1 MTTSGECTNRLDER
15 RLVRDGTSQDERA
28 PAALDPTY
36 APVDEHGPAQ
46 RIVYANAFSAFL
58 RYFGANDVP
67 AGDWQS
73 FFSRDVSAQ
82 IAIAGVA
89 DVAEYRS
96 TVKALVDRLISRTP
110 PVPDSELIRSAGA
123 LFSAVASLAR
133 QLDALKET
141 LPGGHPLRAALVNL
155 IRTHLAPATQRLI
168 AYYKGG
174 QTLTV
179 VGDAVPAP
187 NLRVLGRPVSTFA
200 SVASAGLS
208 SDWYPESATASW
220 GDYFNSVGADTTGYG
235 PQPAP
240 TADLLNHLASH
251 NQFTAMLHVF
261 LRGYARVVADAQAA
275 LEQTFQQPNHEPHY
289 ALFLAFARLLEHA
302 RAAVNTLTAKHRD
315 FYYREILRLRER
327 PAVAGHVH
335 LLVEPAKHVD
345 AHLIAAGTR
354 VQAGKDDRGI
364 DAFFAADRE
373 LAANRAQVV
382 ERRTVYRHH
391 NSPDDTLPLQGGRI
405 FASPVADSDDG
416 QGAALTTPDRSW
428 HPFFSKVFESG
439 AMTTISMPPA
449 DVGFAIAS
457 HYLWLAEGARTITID
472 ITTAG
477 GVTLPDLTAD
487 VTCLLTT
494 EKGWLEK
501 QASSF
506 KQLSDASTLQ
516 LSISLTGEDPAI
528 TSYLA
533 ATHQLSFTTDLP
545 MLIVKLRHRSD
556 APWCYPQLEDLFI
569 TKVDV
574 HVKTDGL
581 RTLALANDFGAI
593 DASKP
598 FQPYGP
604 APANN
609 SAFVLGS
616 TEAFQ
621 KQLTAVRLEIA
632 WMTDPIP
639 YKTSPQVHFE
649 ALVQGKWASSTSAAV
664 AVTTTS
670 YDLAGT
676 APQTVVDVA
685 DPTPNEPYG
694 TQSRHGFVRLRLDAG
709 FGQDTYAIDL
719 ADSIVKKTTRPTAPV
734 IPTIRSLTLS
744 YEAAQTISFDPSA
757 TNEASGEPGHFFHV
771 GPFGHAE
778 QHPPTTGTRTVT
790 LLPRFTTDDGA
801 KAEAEL
807 CLGIT
812 GLCPPQNLALLVQVV
827 DGTANP
833 LAAKPPRHVQWS
845 YLRDNQ
851 WVPFSSDAVDD
862 RTDGLLESG
871 VVTLA
876 VPADASDDNTI
887 LPFGRHWVRAVVH
900 TASDAVCRLLLVAA
914 QGMRATYTD
923 AGNDPSFPAK
933 MLPPGA
939 ISKLAQ
945 PDAAIK
951 ALTQPFASFGGQAAE
966 GSAAFATRISERL
979 RHKDRAIALWDYERL
994 VLEAFP
1000 SIHRVRCLNH
1010 TRYEPNAAGT
1020 GIYRELAPGHVTV
1033 VTIPVQPPGDRRD
1046 PLRPFT
1052 SLGVLSRI
1060 EAFLAAR
1067 LSCFATLHVRN
1078 PLFEEVFVDFRV
1090 RLRDGYDE
1098 TFHVNVLRTEITR
1111 FLSPWAF
1118 TGAASPTFTG
1128 RVYKSVLIDFV
1139 EERPYVDYVTDFGLF
1154 HRYLARSDAGDLIE
1168 VLSPDTDAVTGS
1180 CAVSILVSVPPA
1192 KHVIT
1197 VIHPDE
1203 EPPPAQDCP
1212 CEVSTA

>member
-1 MTTSGECTNRLDER
+1 MTTTGECTSRLDQR
-15 RLVRDGTSQDERA
+15 RLVRDGTSQDARA
-28 PAALDPTY
+28 PAALDPSY
-36 APVDEHGPAQ
+36 APLDEHGPAQ
-46 RIVYANAFSAFL
+46 RIVYASAYSAFL
-58 RYFGANDVP
+58 RYFGVNDVA

-73 FFSRDVSAQ
+73 FFTRDVSAQ
-82 IAIAGVA
+82 IAMGAVA

-96 TVKALVDRLISRTP
+96 TVKGLVDRLISRTP
-110 PVPDSELIRSAGA
+110 PVPDSELVRTLGA

-141 LPGGHPLRAALVNL
+141 LPADHPLRAALVNL
-155 IRTHLAPATQRLI
+155 IRTQLAPAKQRLI

-179 VGDAVPAP
+179 VGDAVPTP
-187 NLRVLGRPVSTFA
+187 TLRVLGRPVTTFA
-200 SVASAGLS
+200 SVAAAGLS
-208 SDWYPESATASW
+208 NDWYPESNATSW
-220 GDYFNSVGADTTGYG
+220 GDYYSNVGADTSGYG

-251 NQFTAMLHVF
+251 NEFTAILNVI
-261 LRGYARVVADAQAA
+261 LRGYARVVADAKAA
-275 LEQTFQQPNHEPHY
+275 LEETFRQTGHEPHY

-302 RAAVNTLTAKHRD
+302 RGAANTLTAKHLD
-315 FYYREILRLRER
+315 FYYRELLCLRER

-335 LLVEPAKHVD
+335 LLVELARQVD
-345 AHLIAAGTR
+345 SHLVAAGTR
-354 VQAGKDDRGI
+354 VKAGKDDRGI
-364 DAFFAADRE
+364 DAFFAADRD

-391 NSPDDTLPLQGGRI
+391 NSPDDTLPLQDGRI

-416 QGAALTTPDRSW
+416 QGAALTTPDKSW
-428 HPFFSKVFESG
+428 HPFFNKVYDSG
-439 AMTTISMPPA
+439 ALTAIRMPPA

-472 ITTAG
+472 ITTVG

-494 EKGWLEK
+494 EEGWLEK
-501 QASSF
+501 PPTSF
-506 KQLSDASTLQ
+506 KQLVDGATLRLTIN
-516 LSISLTGEDPAI
+516 LSGEDPAI
-528 TSYLA
+528 TPYVA
-533 ATHQLSFTTDLP
+533 ATHKLSFDTDLP
-545 MLIVKLRHRSD
+545 MLVFKLRHRAD
-556 APWCYPQLEDLFI
+556 APWCYPLLEELLI

-581 RTLALANDFGAI
+581 RTLLLANDFGAV

-604 APANN
+604 APTTN
-609 SAFVLGS
+609 SAFVIGS

-621 KQLTAVRLEIA
+621 KHLTAARLHTA
-632 WMTDPIP
+632 WMTDPVP
-639 YKTSPQVHFE
+639 YKTSPHVHID
-649 ALVQGKWASSTSAAV
+649 ALVQGRWAGDSTLLPVSA
-664 AVTTTS
+664 TS
-670 YDLAGT
+670 YDLTGA
-676 APQTVVDVA
+676 ADQTVVEA
-685 DPTPNEPYG
+685 HRLTPDEPYG
-694 TQSRHGFVRLRLDAG
+694 TTSRHGFVRLRLHNG
-709 FGQDTYAIDL
+709 FGQDTYAVDL
-719 ADSIVKKTTRPTAPV
+719 ANSIVKKKPRPTAPV
-734 IPTIRSLTLS
+734 IPTISSVTLS

-757 TNEASGEPGHFFHV
+757 ANETDGTPGGFLHV

-807 CLGIT
+807 CLGIA
-812 GLCPPQNLALLVQVV
+812 GLRPPQNLALLVQIV

-833 LAAKPPRHVQWS
+833 LAAKPSAHVQWS

-851 WVPFSSDAVDD
+851 WVPFADDAVDD

-871 VVTLA
+871 IVTLS

-887 LPFGRHWVRAVVH
+887 LPSGRHWVRAVVH

-914 QGMRATYTD
+914 QGVRATFTD
-923 AGNDPSFPAK
+923 EGNDSTFPAK
-933 MLPPGA
+933 MLPPGT

-951 ALTQPFASFGGQAAE
+951 TLSQPFASFGGQAAE
-966 GSAAFATRISERL
+966 GSSAFATRISERL

-1000 SIHRVRCLNH
+1000 SIHRARCLNH

-1033 VTIPVQPPGDRRD
+1033 VTIPEQQPDDRRD

-1060 EAFLAAR
+1060 EAFLAVR
-1067 LSCFATLHVRN
+1067 LPCFVTLHVRN
-1078 PLFEEVFVDFRV
+1078 PQFEEVFVDFRV

-1098 TFHVNVLRTEITR
+1098 TFHVSLLRTEITR

-1139 EERPYVDYVTDFGLF
+1139 EERPYVDYVTDFRLF
-1154 HRYLARSDAGDLIE
+1154 HRYLAHDDAGDLVE
-1168 VLSPDTDAVTGS
+1168 VVSPDADSVTGS

-1192 KHVIT
+1192 EHVVT
-1197 VIHPDE
+1197 VIHLDE
-1203 EPPPAQDCP
+1203 EQLTAQDCP
-1212 CEVSTA
+1212 CEVRSS